1 MSIKQ
6 FKPYTPGRRQMTI
19 QGREDITADKPE
31 RSLTCELRK
40 HGGRNNTGRITM
52 RHIGGGHRRA
62 YRIIDFRRDK
72 IGVPGKVATI
82 RSGAAG
88 WRVHEALPGLAGQ
101 PAQQLPAPPH
111 RAR

>member
-31 RSLTCELRK
+31 RSLVRELRK

-62 YRIIDFRRDK
+62 YRIMAFGHPWVKVGRSLEELWLNLRHGNFAY
-72 IGVPGKVATI
+72 IGQSI
-82 RSGAAG
+82 RNRIHKWMG
-88 WRVHEALPGLAGQ
+88 RKTYY
-101 PAQQLPAPPH
+101 
-111 RAR
+111 